1 MAECYC
7 NNPQYILFEIFS
19 KRWQLPLE
27 LNSTPLF
34 DAIFFPFWRIYQN
47 HYDSNSRPKQ
57 ENRLLRCEQRLK
69 TADTSQSH

>member
-7 NNPQYILFEIFS
+7 NKPQYILFEIFS

-34 DAIFFPFWRIYQN
+34 DAIFFPFGASIKITTIPILARNKRI
-47 HYDSNSRPKQ
+47 D
-57 ENRLLRCEQRLK
+57 C
-69 TADTSQSH
+69 